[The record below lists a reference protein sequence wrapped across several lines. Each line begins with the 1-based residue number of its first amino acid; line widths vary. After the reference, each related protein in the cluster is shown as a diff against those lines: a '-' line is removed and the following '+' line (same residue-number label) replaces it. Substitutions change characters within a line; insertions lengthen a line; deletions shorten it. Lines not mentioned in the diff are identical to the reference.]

1 MCKRN
6 STLLVAIAILLVAF
20 AGCKKK
26 EPKGNIEKQWDATP
40 LVEGNIPLPL
50 SMVIK
55 GVMLD
60 ISYTQKGYMITA
72 LKIPMLAAMK
82 GMPENTYFYQGESVI
97 IGNSELLSTVNKIK
111 IVKKDDTS
119 GEISL
124 AITDDMDT
132 PIDMAKISYKK
143 LGVSSGI
150 FSTSIFSN
158 DRQIKEATLE
168 TFPERIK
175 LVKIDDIE
183 KELIA
188 LLGYLPLAP
197 RPTDE

>member
-6 STLLVAIAILLVAF
+6 GTLLVAIAILLIAF

-40 LVEGNIPLPL
+40 LVEGNIPLPMAL
-50 SMVIK
+50 VIK

-124 AITDDMDT
+124 AITDDTDT

>member
-1 MCKRN
+1 MCKSN

-50 SMVIK
+50 SVVIK

>member
-6 STLLVAIAILLVAF
+6 GTLLVAIAILLIAF

-50 SMVIK
+50 SVVIK

-124 AITDDMDT
+124 AITDDMDM

>member
-40 LVEGNIPLPL
+40 LVEGDIPLPL
-50 SMVIK
+50 SVVIK

-72 LKIPMLAAMK
+72 LKIPMLAALK

-119 GEISL
+119 GEISV
-124 AITDDMDT
+124 AFTDDTDT

-150 FSTSIFSN
+150 LSTSIFSN

>member
-50 SMVIK
+50 SVVIK

-124 AITDDMDT
+124 AITDDTDT
-132 PIDMAKISYKK
+132 PMDIAKISYKK

>member
-6 STLLVAIAILLVAF
+6 GTLLVAIAILLVAF

-26 EPKGNIEKQWDATP
+26 EPKGNIEKQWNATP
-40 LVEGNIPLPL
+40 LVEGDIPLPL
-50 SMVIK
+50 SVVIK

-124 AITDDMDT
+124 TITDDTDT

>member
-6 STLLVAIAILLVAF
+6 GTLLVAIAILLVAF

-40 LVEGNIPLPL
+40 LVEGNIPLPMAL
-50 SMVIK
+50 VIK

-82 GMPENTYFYQGESVI
+82 GLPENTYFYQEESVI

-119 GEISL
+119 GEISV
-124 AITDDMDT
+124 AITDDTDT
-132 PIDMAKISYKK
+132 PIDMAKILYRK

-150 FSTSIFSN
+150 FSTAIFSI
-158 DRQIKEATLE
+158 DKQIKEATLE

-197 RPTDE
+197 RPTDK

>member
-6 STLLVAIAILLVAF
+6 GTLLVAIAILLVAF

-40 LVEGNIPLPL
+40 LVEGNIPLPMAL
-50 SMVIK
+50 VIK

-82 GMPENTYFYQGESVI
+82 GLPENTYFYQEESVI

-111 IVKKDDTS
+111 IVKKNDTS
-119 GEISL
+119 GEISV
-124 AITDDMDT
+124 AFTDDMDM
-132 PIDMAKISYKK
+132 PIDIAKISYKK

-197 RPTDE
+197 QPTDE

>member
-6 STLLVAIAILLVAF
+6 GTLLVAIAILLVAF

-40 LVEGNIPLPL
+40 LVEGDIPLPL
-50 SMVIK
+50 SVVIK

-124 AITDDMDT
+124 AITDDTDT

-150 FSTSIFSN
+150 FSTSILSN

-197 RPTDE
+197 RLTDE

>member
-6 STLLVAIAILLVAF
+6 GTLLVAIAILLIAF

-40 LVEGNIPLPL
+40 LVEGDIPLPL
-50 SMVIK
+50 SLIIK

-72 LKIPMLAAMK
+72 LKIPMLAALK

-124 AITDDMDT
+124 AITDDTDT

-188 LLGYLPLAP
+188 LLGYLPLTP

>member
-6 STLLVAIAILLVAF
+6 GTLLVAIATLLVAF

-40 LVEGNIPLPL
+40 LVEGDIPLPL
-50 SMVIK
+50 SVVIK

-82 GMPENTYFYQGESVI
+82 GLPENTYFYQEESVI

-119 GEISL
+119 GEISV
-124 AITDDMDT
+124 AFTDDTDT

>member
-6 STLLVAIAILLVAF
+6 GTLLVAIAILLVAF

-40 LVEGNIPLPL
+40 LVEGDIPLPL
-50 SMVIK
+50 SVVIK

-119 GEISL
+119 GEISV
-124 AITDDMDT
+124 AFTDDMDM
-132 PIDMAKISYKK
+132 PIDIAKISYKK

>member
-6 STLLVAIAILLVAF
+6 GTLLVAIAILLIAF

-40 LVEGNIPLPL
+40 LVEGDIPLPL
-50 SMVIK
+50 SVVIK

-82 GMPENTYFYQGESVI
+82 GMPENTYFYQGKSVI

-124 AITDDMDT
+124 AITDDTDT
-132 PIDMAKISYKK
+132 PIDMAKISYRK

>member
-6 STLLVAIAILLVAF
+6 GTLLVAIAILLVAF

-50 SMVIK
+50 SVVIK

-119 GEISL
+119 GEISV
-124 AITDDMDT
+124 AFTDDTDT

-150 FSTSIFSN
+150 LSTSIFSN

>member
-6 STLLVAIAILLVAF
+6 GTLLVAIAILLIAF

-40 LVEGNIPLPL
+40 LVEGDIPLPL
-50 SMVIK
+50 SVVIK

-124 AITDDMDT
+124 AITDDTDT

>member
-6 STLLVAIAILLVAF
+6 GTLLVAIVILLIAF

-40 LVEGNIPLPL
+40 LVEGDIPLPL
-50 SMVIK
+50 SVVIK

-119 GEISL
+119 GEISV
-124 AITDDMDT
+124 AFTDDMDM
-132 PIDMAKISYKK
+132 PIDIAKISYKK

>member
-6 STLLVAIAILLVAF
+6 GTLLVAIAILLIAF

-40 LVEGNIPLPL
+40 LVEGDIPLPL
-50 SMVIK
+50 SVVIK

-111 IVKKDDTS
+111 IVKKDNTS

-124 AITDDMDT
+124 AITDDTDT

>member
-6 STLLVAIAILLVAF
+6 GTLLVAIAILLIAF

-50 SMVIK
+50 SVVIK

-119 GEISL
+119 GEIGL
-124 AITDDMDT
+124 AITDDTDT

>member
-6 STLLVAIAILLVAF
+6 GTLLVAIAILLVAF

-26 EPKGNIEKQWDATP
+26 EPKGNI
-40 LVEGNIPLPL
+40 PLPMAL
-50 SMVIK
+50 VIK

-60 ISYTQKGYMITA
+60 ISFTQKGYRISA
-72 LKIPMLAAMK
+72 LKIPMLASMK
-82 GMPENTYFYQGESVI
+82 GLPENTYFYQGESVI

-119 GEISL
+119 GEISVTF
-124 AITDDMDT
+124 TDDTDM
-132 PIDMAKISYKK
+132 PIDMAKISYRK

-188 LLGYLPLAP
+188 LLGNLPLAP
-197 RPTDE
+197 QPTDE

>member
-6 STLLVAIAILLVAF
+6 GTLLVAIAILLIAF

-40 LVEGNIPLPL
+40 LVEGDIPLPL
-50 SMVIK
+50 SLVIK

-124 AITDDMDT
+124 AITDDTDT

>member
-6 STLLVAIAILLVAF
+6 GTLLVAIAILLVAF

-40 LVEGNIPLPL
+40 LVEGDIPLPL
-50 SMVIK
+50 SVVIK

-124 AITDDMDT
+124 AITDDMDM
-132 PIDMAKISYKK
+132 PIDIAKISYKK

>member
-6 STLLVAIAILLVAF
+6 GTLLVAIAILLVAF

-40 LVEGNIPLPL
+40 LVEGDIPLPL
-50 SMVIK
+50 SVVIK

-60 ISYTQKGYMITA
+60 VSYTQKGYMITA

-124 AITDDMDT
+124 AITDDTDT

>member
-50 SMVIK
+50 SVVIK

-124 AITDDMDT
+124 AITDDTDT
-132 PIDMAKISYKK
+132 PIDMAKISYRK

-150 FSTSIFSN
+150 FSTAIFSN

-197 RPTDE
+197 QPTDE

>member
-6 STLLVAIAILLVAF
+6 GTLLVAIAILLVAF

-40 LVEGNIPLPL
+40 LVEGDIPLPL
-50 SMVIK
+50 SVVIK

-119 GEISL
+119 GEISV
-124 AITDDMDT
+124 AITDDMDM
-132 PIDMAKISYKK
+132 PIDIAKISYKK

-168 TFPERIK
+168 TFPEKIK

>member
-40 LVEGNIPLPL
+40 LVEGDIPLPL
-50 SMVIK
+50 SVVIK

-124 AITDDMDT
+124 AITDDTDT

>member
-6 STLLVAIAILLVAF
+6 GTLLVAIAILLIAF

-40 LVEGNIPLPL
+40 LVEGDIPLPL
-50 SMVIK
+50 SVVIK

-124 AITDDMDT
+124 TITDDTDT

-158 DRQIKEATLE
+158 ERQIKEATLE

>member
-50 SMVIK
+50 SVVIK

-124 AITDDMDT
+124 AITDDSDT

-197 RPTDE
+197 RPTVE

>member
-1 MCKRN
+1 MCKRD

-40 LVEGNIPLPL
+40 LVEGNIPLPMAL
-50 SMVIK
+50 VIK

-82 GMPENTYFYQGESVI
+82 GLPENTYFYQEEPI
-97 IGNSELLSTVNKIK
+97 LIGNLELLSTVNKIK

-119 GEISL
+119 GEINL
-124 AITDDMDT
+124 AITDDTDT
-132 PIDMAKISYKK
+132 PIDMAKISYRK

-150 FSTSIFSN
+150 FSTAIFSK
-158 DRQIKEATLE
+158 DKQIKEATLE
-168 TFPERIK
+168 TFPEKIK

-183 KELIA
+183 NELIA
-188 LLGYLPLAP
+188 LLGNLPLAP
-197 RPTDE
+197 LPTDK

>member
-40 LVEGNIPLPL
+40 LVEGNIPLPMAL
-50 SMVIK
+50 VIK

-82 GMPENTYFYQGESVI
+82 GLPENTYFYQEESVI

-124 AITDDMDT
+124 AITDDTDT

-143 LGVSSGI
+143 LGVSSVTFSTAI
-150 FSTSIFSN
+150 FSR
-158 DRQIKEATLE
+158 DKQIKEATLE
-168 TFPERIK
+168 TSPEKIK

-183 KELIA
+183 NELIA
-188 LLGYLPLAP
+188 LLGNLPLTP

>member
-40 LVEGNIPLPL
+40 LVEGDIPLPL
-50 SMVIK
+50 SVVIK

-124 AITDDMDT
+124 AITDDSDT

>member
-6 STLLVAIAILLVAF
+6 GTLLVAIAILLVAF

-40 LVEGNIPLPL
+40 LVEGDIPLPL
-50 SMVIK
+50 SLVIK

-124 AITDDMDT
+124 AIIDDTDT

>member
-1 MCKRN
+1 
-6 STLLVAIAILLVAF
+6 VAIAILLVAF

-26 EPKGNIEKQWDATP
+26 EPKGNIEKQWDVTP
-40 LVEGNIPLPL
+40 LVEGNIPLPMAL
-50 SMVIK
+50 VIK

-82 GMPENTYFYQGESVI
+82 GLPENTYFYQGESVI

-119 GEISL
+119 GEISV
-124 AITDDMDT
+124 AFTDDMDM

-188 LLGYLPLAP
+188 LLGNLPFAP

>member
-6 STLLVAIAILLVAF
+6 GTLLVAIAILLVAF

-40 LVEGNIPLPL
+40 LVEGNIPLPMAL
-50 SMVIK
+50 VIK

-119 GEISL
+119 GEISV
-124 AITDDMDT
+124 AFTDDMDT
-132 PIDMAKISYKK
+132 PIDIAKISYKK

>member
-6 STLLVAIAILLVAF
+6 GTLLVAIAILLVAF

-50 SMVIK
+50 SVVIK

-124 AITDDMDT
+124 AITDDTDT

-168 TFPERIK
+168 TFSERIK

>member
-1 MCKRN
+1 
-6 STLLVAIAILLVAF
+6 
-20 AGCKKK
+20 
-26 EPKGNIEKQWDATP
+26 
-40 LVEGNIPLPL
+40 
-50 SMVIK
+50 
-55 GVMLD
+55 
-60 ISYTQKGYMITA
+60 MITA

-124 AITDDMDT
+124 AITDDSDT

-150 FSTSIFSN
+150 FSTSI
-158 DRQIKEATLE
+158 LE

>member
-50 SMVIK
+50 SVVIK

-82 GMPENTYFYQGESVI
+82 GLPENTYFYQEESVI

-124 AITDDMDT
+124 AITDDSDT

-188 LLGYLPLAP
+188 LLEYLPLAP

>member
-6 STLLVAIAILLVAF
+6 GTLLVAIAILLVAF

-40 LVEGNIPLPL
+40 LVEGDIPLPL
-50 SMVIK
+50 SVVIK

-124 AITDDMDT
+124 AITDDSDT

>member
-6 STLLVAIAILLVAF
+6 GTLLVAIAILLVAF

-40 LVEGNIPLPL
+40 LVEGDIPLPL
-50 SMVIK
+50 SVVIK

-124 AITDDMDT
+124 AITDDTDT

-150 FSTSIFSN
+150 FSTSILSN

>member
-6 STLLVAIAILLVAF
+6 GTLLVAIAILLVAF

-40 LVEGNIPLPL
+40 LIEGDIPLPL
-50 SMVIK
+50 SVVIK

-72 LKIPMLAAMK
+72 LKIPMLASMK

-119 GEISL
+119 GEISV
-124 AITDDMDT
+124 AFTDDMDM

-197 RPTDE
+197 QPTDE

>member
-6 STLLVAIAILLVAF
+6 GTLLVAIAILLIAF

-40 LVEGNIPLPL
+40 LVEGDIPLPL
-50 SMVIK
+50 SVVIK